1 MDVALSASQGAH
13 YHAGVTYLVL
23 VTLWCPELG
32 LHQLSTPFKTRP
44 CILYQMCPARGTAPD
59 VRRFYN
65 GFHFIVEQS
74 DDRVAV
80 LLFLFPTCLRRGCR
94 SIHVDAE
101 LHFHL

>member
-1 MDVALSASQGAH
+1 MG
-13 YHAGVTYLVL
+13 
-23 VTLWCPELG
+23 LWCSELG
-32 LHQLSTPFKTRP
+32 LHQLPTPFKTRP
-44 CILYQMCPARGTAPD
+44 CILYQMCASRGTAPD

-74 DDRVAV
+74 DDRAAV
-80 LLFLFPTCLRRGCR
+80 LLFLLPPCLRRGCR